1 MRASQI
7 SLGRAIRRAELL
19 EIEDVS
25 ASRSLAIRLR
35 LQAAITLARERH
47 PDRYDWGRVGCGDG
61 SPETL
66 KADEAEA
73 ALEDRI
79 AEFLTNGQEAGIGAA
94 FNAWLKA
101 LEV

>member
-1 MRASQI
+1 MS
-7 SLGRAIRRAELL
+7 
-19 EIEDVS
+19 EIAQTANARV
-25 ASRSLAIRLR
+25 SRSLAIRMR
-35 LQAAITLARERH
+35 LQAGIALARERY
-47 PDRYDWGRVGCGDG
+47 PDRYDWGRAGCGDG

-73 ALEDRI
+73 ALEDCI
-79 AEFLTNGQEAGIGAA
+79 AEYLLNGQEAGIGAA